1 MTVRRLLGSV
11 AAAGLLTAGALLGSA
26 ATAFAQ
32 ETVTLAASGSGE
44 EEVPPGSGEEGT
56 SVTGS
61 FQLTAA
67 GALTYTV
74 QITGNE
80 EDITA
85 GHIHRGAAGSNGE
98 VVVPLD
104 SAAIN
109 SGSSATT
116 QIDPGL
122 AQQIIDDPAGFY
134 LNTHSASFP
143 PPTGNAR
150 AQLTSSS
157 AAPGT
162 IDTGS
167 GGQAAAAATGS
178 PGPYVAGGALVLAA
192 AGGGALLV
200 QRRRSADAGA

>member
-1 MTVRRLLGSV
+1 MTVRRWLGSV
-11 AAAGLLTAGALLGSA
+11 ATAGLLTTGALLGST

-32 ETVTLAASGSGE
+32 ETVTLTASGSGG
-44 EEVPPGSGEEGT
+44 EEVPPGSGEDGT

-80 EDITA
+80 EEIA
-85 GHIHRGAAGSNGE
+85 MGHIHRGAAGSNGD

-104 SAAIN
+104 AAAIN

-116 QIDPGL
+116 EIDPDL
-122 AQQIIDDPAGFY
+122 AQEIIDDPAGFY

-157 AAPGT
+157 STPGA

-167 GGQAAAAATGS
+167 GGQAAATGS
-178 PGPYVAGGALVLAA
+178 SAPYVAGGALALVA
-192 AGGGALLV
+192 AGGGALLL
-200 QRRRSADAGA
+200 QRRRSIGAGA